1 MSERVEREFKEWQER
16 YEIPY
21 TEEFNVKQLLKIREE
36 IEETPTEHVRTRK
49 DLIDMADKLYNHM
62 RFNPK
67 LPEKQYDYKL
77 LIVGNENQL
86 HAIYDLLRIL
96 IREKDIKSIFDG
108 TRSEIHKFSI
118 ELYNGVTIMGRYK
131 DEKQFRGYP
140 INAYINLTGDIEFE
154 ENILKPILN
163 K

>member
-1 MSERVEREFKEWQER
+1 
-16 YEIPY
+16 
-21 TEEFNVKQLLKIREE
+21 
-36 IEETPTEHVRTRK
+36 
-49 DLIDMADKLYNHM
+49 MADKLYNHM

-67 LPEKQYDYKL
+67 LPVKQYDYKL

-118 ELYNGVTIMGRYK
+118 EVYNGVTIIGR
-131 DEKQFRGYP
+131 
-140 INAYINLTGDIEFE
+140 L
-154 ENILKPILN
+154 
-163 K
+163 